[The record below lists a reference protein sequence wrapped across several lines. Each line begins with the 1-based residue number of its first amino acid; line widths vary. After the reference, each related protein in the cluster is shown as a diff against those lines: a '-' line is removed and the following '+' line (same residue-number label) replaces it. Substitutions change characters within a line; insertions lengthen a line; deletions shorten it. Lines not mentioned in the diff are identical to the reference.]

1 MTFGSFSSVPKVEIG
16 GTLPRLLKASL
27 DSCWVESSLNVPS
40 TFHIAFKDKT
50 RLLMSTNAQ
59 LKIGAPVTI
68 FAVAGLIGEDQPLIT
83 GQVTGIEADYSG
95 GDFYTVIRGM
105 DHAFKLLRKRRVAL
119 YKNMSASDIVR
130 QVAGEHGVKTGR
142 IESTPPPPP
151 DSQTSQPNIDDW
163 TFLQG
168 LAERAGK
175 VVYFDNLGL
184 LHFRAPV
191 KAVPL
196 TGVSADK
203 SPYVLEFGANTLRCR
218 SGFTAADQVATV
230 SSRGWN
236 MVTKQTL
243 VGRAQAARN
252 PDVLA
257 GLSPA
262 QVATPFGAGT
272 LVETGTPYVSQI
284 ETDSAAESLA
294 TDVTSSFAELE
305 VAVRGTP
312 QLLPDKSVTLSKAGT
327 PFDGA
332 YTVTGVRHLFEHG
345 TYETWVSMTGRQFRS
360 LYGLAS
366 GGAGG
371 HGGSGGPG
379 GTGRR
384 MSGVVSA
391 IVTDI
396 HDPLRMGRVKLR
408 FPWLDDDY
416 VSDWARTVQHGGVS
430 AHGGVAA
437 PGGGAGGHIPAGSPG
452 AGGFIGYAVNDE
464 VLVTFDRG
472 DFDQPYVLGGLYNG
486 VNKPTRLTVEDL
498 VSRDGIPNVLA
509 VSSRRGHRLEL
520 LDDEYSMKAGVK
532 VLTDDEKQVV
542 HLDKMEKKTTVSNA
556 VGPIFVESNAPDGAV
571 TIRSGGATI
580 SLTAEGTV
588 TIEGATEVSVSAGAS
603 LSLKAASL
611 NLAAPVTSVESAEIN
626 FTGASVSV
634 EAAEITLTGNVAIV
648 GEGTLDGQQILV
660 V

>member
-16 GTLPRLLKASL
+16 GALPRLLKASL

-40 TFHIAFKDKT
+40 TFHIAFRDKT
-50 RLLMSTNAQ
+50 RLLMSNNAQ
-59 LKIGAPVTI
+59 LKIGAPVTV

-83 GQVTGIEADYSG
+83 GQVTGVEADYSG
-95 GDFYTVIRGM
+95 GEFYTVIRGM
-105 DHAFKLLRKRRVAL
+105 DHAFKLLRKRRVAV

-130 QVAGEHGVKTGR
+130 KIAGEHGVATGT
-142 IESTPPPPP
+142 IESTVPPSP
-151 DSQTSQPNIDDW
+151 DSQISQPNLDDW
-163 TFLQG
+163 TFVQG
-168 LAERAGK
+168 LAERYGK
-175 VVYFDNLGL
+175 VVYFDNMGKLQ
-184 LHFRAPV
+184 FRAPV

-218 SGFTAADQVATV
+218 SGFTAADQVSTV

-236 MVTKQTL
+236 MVAKQTV
-243 VGRAQAARN
+243 VGRSQAAQN

-262 QVATPFGAGT
+262 QVSTPFGTGT
-272 LVETGTPYVSQI
+272 LVETGTPYTSQT
-284 ETDSAAESLA
+284 ETDAAAKSLA

-312 QLLPDKSVTLSKAGT
+312 QLLPDKAVTLSKAGT

-332 YTVTGVRHLFEHG
+332 YTITGVRHLFEHG

-371 HGGSGGPG
+371 PG
-379 GTGRR
+379 GTGHR

-396 HDPLRMGRVKLR
+396 HDPLQMGRVKLR

-430 AHGGVAA
+430 AHGGLEGA
-437 PGGGAGGHIPAGSPG
+437 GGAGGHIPAGSPG
-452 AGGFIGYAVNDE
+452 AGSFIGYAVNDE

-472 DFDQPYVLGGLYNG
+472 DFDHPYVIGGLYNG
-486 VNKPTRLTVEDL
+486 VNKPTQLTVHEL

-509 VSSRRGHRLEL
+509 VSSRRGNRMEL
-520 LDDEYSMKAGVK
+520 LDDEYSMNAGVK
-532 VLTDDEKQVV
+532 LLTDDQKQTV
-542 HLDKMEKKTTVSNA
+542 HLDKMEHRTTIQNSG
-556 VGPIFVESNAPDGAV
+556 GPILIESNAPDGGV
-571 TIRSGGATI
+571 TIRAGAATI
-580 SLTAEGTV
+580 TLTAEGTV
-588 TIEGATEVSVSAGAS
+588 NIEGATEVGITAGAAM
-603 LSLKAASL
+603 SLKAPEL
-611 NLAAPVTSVESAEIN
+611 NIAAAATTVESAEIN

-648 GEGTLDGQQILV
+648 GEGTLDGQQILAI
-660 V
+660 